1 MASSKP
7 QSRAGRSKS
16 GGGSGNR
23 AGKTTRGRSGTTSRS
38 RGRTTSARSKSSSN
52 KRAKP
57 RGRAARRQATQP
69 KSAVT
74 KLVDSARSGKGP
86 LLAATAATVVGG
98 VVVRARRRGSRGLDV
113 HGIVKQ
119 IGKASKNVG
128 KTSKQVS
135 KDVHQLGEDVER
147 VGKALS

>member
-1 MASSKP
+1 
-7 QSRAGRSKS
+7 
-16 GGGSGNR
+16 
-23 AGKTTRGRSGTTSRS
+23 
-38 RGRTTSARSKSSSN
+38 
-52 KRAKP
+52 
-57 RGRAARRQATQP
+57 
-69 KSAVT
+69 VT

-86 LLAATAATVVGG
+86 VLAATAATAATVVGG